1 MHLIGLKIQNHK
13 FEIAFSSDS
22 EGLNWSVVDLVN
34 VVVDLVTVVAFF
46 AVVAD
51 VVDILF
57 SSDSGWCSWEWCWP
71 SSLGTDCSKSSKT
84 QPSLF
89 KIQLFKGGSHDLKVH
104 GN

>member
-1 MHLIGLKIQNHK
+1 MHLIVLKIQKENKNIAIWMIERLMVFFVHLIGLKIQNHK

-57 SSDSGWCSWEWCWP
+57 SSDSG
-71 SSLGTDCSKSSKT
+71 
-84 QPSLF
+84 
-89 KIQLFKGGSHDLKVH
+89 
-104 GN
+104 